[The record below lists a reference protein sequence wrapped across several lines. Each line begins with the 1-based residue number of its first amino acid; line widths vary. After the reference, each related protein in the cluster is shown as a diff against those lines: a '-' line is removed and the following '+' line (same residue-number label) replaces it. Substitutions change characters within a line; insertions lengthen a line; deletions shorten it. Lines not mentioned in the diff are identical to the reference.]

1 MKRIGAILCL
11 SVMLVF
17 MSASVCFAGQGDLA
31 IKDQYPK
38 DGATGTAVE
47 NASIKIWFNQ
57 DVRPKSKDIRKA
69 NKKAVKLVDEKGKDV
84 PIYVAYSPDEDGL
97 MMVLSSA
104 DAKIQGDTEYTLTID
119 PEFQATNGDTLAKGD
134 KVSFKTLDQ
143 SKNMTVNMVMMGV
156 MMVGMIFFSSRSM
169 KKQMEKEK
177 AAKGKHDTVNPYKEA
192 KRTGKSVEEI
202 VEKDQKTKEK
212 EAAAAA
218 KRAAKRAKEEKEL
231 LEKEANKKRVA
242 GPRPISAGGGKYKAP
257 KKAKPKKSQ
266 QPNKGTTR
274 PKNQTGKQKNS
285 KNKNNS
291 KKKS

>member
-231 LEKEANKKRVA
+231 LEKEANKK
-242 GPRPISAGGGKYKAP
+242 
-257 KKAKPKKSQ
+257 KKKKSQ

-291 KKKS
+291 KKK

>member
-57 DVRPKSKDIRKA
+57 DVRPKTKDIRKA
-69 NKKAVKLVDEKGKDV
+69 NKKAVKLVDEKGKNV

-97 MMVLSSA
+97 MMVLSSS

-119 PEFQATNGDTLAKGD
+119 PAFQATNGDTLAKGD
-134 KVSFKTLDQ
+134 QVTFKTLDQ

-156 MMVGMIFFSSRSM
+156 MMVGMIFFSTRSM
-169 KKQMEKEK
+169 KKQQEKER
-177 AAKGKHDTVNPYKEA
+177 AAKGKHDPVNPYKEA

-202 VEKDQKTKEK
+202 VEKDKKAKEK

-218 KRAAKRAKEEKEL
+218 KREAKRAKEEKERIAR
-231 LEKEANKKRVA
+231 EKANRKRVT

-257 KKAKPKKSQ
+257 KKKTASKNSQ
-266 QPNKGTTR
+266 KNKGTTR

-285 KNKNNS
+285 KNKNNT
-291 KKKS
+291 KKK

>member
-1 MKRIGAILCL
+1 MKRTAAIICL
-11 SVMLVF
+11 AVMMVL
-17 MSASVCFAGQGDLA
+17 MAAPTCFAGQGDLA

-57 DVRPKSKDIRKA
+57 DVRPKNQDIRKS
-69 NKKAVKLVDEKGKDV
+69 NKQAVKLVDEKGKAV
-84 PIYVAYSPDEDGL
+84 PIYVAYSPDEEGL
-97 MMVLSSA
+97 MMVLSST
-104 DAKIQGDTEYTLTID
+104 DAQIEGNTEYTLTID
-119 PEFQATNGDTLAKGD
+119 PAFQATNGDTLAAGD

-143 SKNMTVNMVMMGV
+143 SRNMTVNMVMMAV

-202 VEKDQKTKEK
+202 VEKDRRAKEK

-218 KRAAKRAKEEKEL
+218 KRAAKQGKGGKADEEDSKTD
-231 LEKEANKKRVA
+231 NKRVT
-242 GPRPISAGGGKYKAP
+242 GPRPISAGGGQYKAP
-257 KKAKPKKSQ
+257 KKKASAKNAQ
-266 QPNKGTTR
+266 QKKGTTR
-274 PKNQTGKQKNS
+274 PKNQTGKQKNT
-285 KNKNNS
+285 KNRSN
-291 KKKS
+291 KKK